1 MAAPG
6 RRAEQGTAAAIAAEE
21 KIGDPNFQPCEN
33 PAFLQK
39 RLALFEALYEK
50 QTQAVKEKPRK
61 EIAVELPDGSKKE
74 GTAFETSPYDVA
86 VQISKGLADASLVA
100 KVLYV
105 EPGVGAEASI
115 TAADD
120 DEESC
125 ACGNHEGEEAN
136 GEKEKWMLWDLKRP
150 LEGSCKLQLLKF
162 DADEAKH
169 VFWHSSAHILGQSI
183 EACFGAQLTVGPAL
197 TNGFYY
203 DAYMGSATVTEE
215 SYAQLE
221 KAAHRVI
228 KEDQPF
234 RRLVCSRQ
242 EALELFADNP
252 FKVQLIRSKIPA
264 DGRTTVYRC
273 GQLVDLCRGPH
284 VPSTGKVKAFQ
295 VSKHSATYWLGRQN
309 LDSLQ
314 RVYGV
319 SFPDKKQ
326 LKEYLQLLEEAKK
339 RDHRVVGQNLH
350 LFFFDTN
357 VSPGSCFWLPDGAK
371 VYNKLCEFMRE
382 EYRFRGFQEV
392 ISPNIFSCDL
402 WKTSGH
408 YQNYKENM
416 YLFDVEGKEWGL
428 KPMNCPGHC
437 IMFKH
442 LAPSYRQLPLRLADF
457 GVLHRNEL
465 SGSLT
470 GLTRVRRFQ
479 QDDAH
484 IFCRMDQVKKEV
496 ADALAFLFYV
506 YEQFGFSF
514 ELFLSTRPKKA
525 LGERAVWD
533 AAEQALKEAL
543 DQVGKPWQL
552 NAGDGA
558 FYGPKIDIRLWDALK
573 RPHQCGT
580 IQLDFQLP
588 IRFNLQYRTQD
599 EAQAAAPDAKEA
611 KEKRCENGAEEKDE
625 VQADANVE
633 QPLRPGMARP
643 VIIHRAILGS
653 IERMCAVIIEHTGG
667 KLPFWLSPRQ
677 CIVLPISDKVNDYAA
692 SVRDTLHSFG
702 YEVGLDV
709 SNNTVNKK
717 IREAQL
723 QQWNYLLVVGEKER
737 ADKTVT
743 VRERADPEHQKVLSM
758 EDLLLLLE
766 KQGMPNSRKT
776 LTVSPRDPR
785 GGRPPRFCHWMRF
798 QGYAVEAG
806 LCARRA
812 HQHNFSWLSYTQRD
826 AASFGARVGS
836 RRLRR
841 EKKRKRQD

>member
-1 MAAPG
+1 MSFSLFVSSLRSPPFRPRFLWGSPPASRRVPEALLPSPLLSSAQRRLPFSPRGPRFSTMASG
-6 RRAEQGTAAAIAAEE
+6 RRAEKGTVAALATEE
-21 KIGDPNFQPCEN
+21 KIGNPDFQVSEN
-33 PAFLQK
+33 PLFLQK
-39 RLALFEALYEK
+39 RLQVFEALYEK
-50 QTQAVKEKPRK
+50 QTQRLKEKPRR
-61 EIAVELPDGSKKE
+61 EISIELPDGSKKS
-74 GTAFETSPYDVA
+74 GTAFETTPYDVA
-86 VQISKGLADASLVA
+86 MQISKGLAEASLVA
-100 KVLYV
+100 KVLY
-105 EPGVGAEASI
+105 EQPSAESEAI

-120 DEESC
+120 EEEEEACPCSEHAEESP
-125 ACGNHEGEEAN
+125 A
-136 GEKEKWMLWDLKRP
+136 EKWILYDMKRP
-150 LEGSCKLQLLKF
+150 LEGSCRLQLLKF
-162 DADEAKH
+162 DSDEAKH
-169 VFWHSSAHILGQSI
+169 VFWHSSAHILGQAI
-183 EACFGAQLTVGPAL
+183 EATFGAQLTVGPAL

-203 DAYMGSATVTEE
+203 DAYMGDAKVTEE
-215 SYAQLE
+215 SYARLE
-221 KAAHRVI
+221 AAAAAVI
-228 KEDQPF
+228 KDDQAF
-234 RRLVCSRQ
+234 RRLVCSKA

-252 FKVQLIRSKIPA
+252 FKVQLISSKIPE
-264 DGRTTVYRC
+264 DGMTTVYCC
-273 GQLVDLCRGPH
+273 GKLVDLCRGPH

-295 VSKHSATYWLGRQN
+295 VTKHSASYWLGRQH

-319 SFPDKKQ
+319 SFPDKKL
-326 LKEYLQLLEEAKK
+326 LKEYLKLLEEAKK
-339 RDHRVVGQNLH
+339 RDHRVLGQNLH

-371 VYNKLCEFMRE
+371 VYNKLCTFMRE

-402 WKTSGH
+402 WKVSGH

-484 IFCRMDQVKKEV
+484 IFCRLDQVKEEV
-496 ADALAFLFYV
+496 ADALNFLFFV
-506 YEQFGFSF
+506 YDQFGFSF

-533 AAEQALKEAL
+533 SAEAALKAAL
-543 DQVGKPWQL
+543 EETGRPWQL
-552 NAGDGA
+552 NPGDGA

-599 EAQAAAPDAKEA
+599 EAVAGARDKAKEDRETG
-611 KEKRCENGAEEKDE
+611 EKRTDAEGEQKE
-625 VQADANVE
+625 EAFGVE
-633 QPLRPGMARP
+633 MPLRPGMARP

-653 IERMCAVIIEHTGG
+653 IERMCAVVIEHTGG
-667 KLPFWLSPRQ
+667 KLPFWLSPKQ

-692 SVRDTLHSFG
+692 SVRDVLHSCG
-702 YEVGLDV
+702 YEVGLDI

-743 VRERADPEHQKVLSM
+743 VRDRADPEHQKVLSM
-758 EDLLLLLE
+758 EDLLALFE

-776 LTVSPRDPR
+776 LT
-785 GGRPPRFCHWMRF
+785 
-798 QGYAVEAG
+798 
-806 LCARRA
+806 L
-812 HQHNFSWLSYTQRD
+812 D
-826 AASFGARVGS
+826 AW
-836 RRLRR
+836 
-841 EKKRKRQD
+841 KKSQQ